1 MRRRPLALALA
12 LAALTAAAAAGTAGA
27 LRETD
32 PLQAQEWYLGAVGA
46 DQATPPGPAVPLT
59 IVDSGVDATQ
69 PDFAGR
75 PATTYLNAQTTSGT
89 GEFHGTEV
97 ASVAAA
103 PANGIGIVGVY
114 PQAALDVW
122 DATPAPGGLTSAT
135 VAAGLAAA
143 PCPGVIN
150 ISFGT
155 ISRDPV
161 VDAAVAAAQRRGCLL
176 VAAAGNLAAQGNPT
190 VYPAADAHVLA
201 VGASDEAGAPTPF
214 TATGAWVDLLA
225 PGVGIEVDTTLEHD
239 PSGNATDGGTSFSS
253 AIAAAAAAWVWTE
266 RPKLSAAQVFALL
279 KGTAQN
285 GVLDIPAALAAPT
298 PPNDPREPND
308 TVAEAKLQPPLTT
321 KAHPSAR
328 IAATLDAVK
337 DPRDLYRIFV
347 PAHKRVRLTVRGP
360 VVARVIGSYVRVTL
374 RGAASGA
381 YLLSVRS
388 G

>member
-1 MRRRPLALALA
+1 MRRRPLALAIA

-32 PLQAQEWYLGAVGA
+32 PLQAQEWYLNAVGA
-46 DQATPPGPAVPLT
+46 DQAAPPGPGVPLT

-69 PDFAGR
+69 PDFANR

-103 PANGIGIVGVY
+103 PANGTGIVGIY
-114 PQAALDVW
+114 PQAALEVW
-122 DATPAPGGLTSAT
+122 DATPTPGAITSAT

-143 PCPGVIN
+143 PCPGVVN
-150 ISFGT
+150 LSFGST
-155 ISRDPV
+155 EQDPV
-161 VDAAVAAAQRRGCLL
+161 VAAAVTAAQHRGCLV
-176 VAAAGNLAAQGNPT
+176 VAAAGNLGAQGNPT
-190 VYPAADAHVLA
+190 VYPAADLHVLA

-214 TATGAWVDLLA
+214 TSGGPWVDLLA
-225 PGVGIEVDTTLEHD
+225 PGVAIETDTTLEHD
-239 PSGNATDGGTSFSS
+239 PSGNVVDGGTSFSA
-253 AIAAAAAAWVWTE
+253 AIVAAAAAWVWTE
-266 RPKLSAAQVFALL
+266 RPKLTAAQVFALL

-285 GVLDIPAALAAPT
+285 GVLAIPAALSAPT
-298 PPNDPREPND
+298 PQNDPWEPND
-308 TVAEAKLQPPLTT
+308 TVAEARLQPPLTT
-321 KAHPSAR
+321 KAHPSNR
-328 IAATLDAVK
+328 IAGTLDAVK

-360 VVARVIGSYVRVTL
+360 VVARVIGSYVQVTL

-381 YLLSVRS
+381 YTLSVRS